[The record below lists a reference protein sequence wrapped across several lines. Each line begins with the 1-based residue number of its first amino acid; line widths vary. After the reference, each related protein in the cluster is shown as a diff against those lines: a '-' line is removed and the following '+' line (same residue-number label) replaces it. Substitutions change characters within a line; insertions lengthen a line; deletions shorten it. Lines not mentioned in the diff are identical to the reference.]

1 MTVSELYLSVAQLG
15 FEESLEYESGFIF
28 AANRALLQV
37 NALRPA
43 TSACIVNHRVLENMI
58 AKETFNPVEKTEDLI
73 FEAVGVKSYYFE
85 ADGTGTAFIEIQEP
99 AGTWR
104 IIGTVAISANRSFA
118 PYRGFIKDG
127 GNFVGSDDVIR
138 IRFSGDFI
146 YFVKCVAM
154 YKHLYSAQAADIPA
168 YEQYVRYDISA
179 MVHDF
184 LSLCDPPIKTSDDE
198 PERLNQ
204 GYDVENGRIIL
215 LPRDNPG
222 IFKILYN
229 RKPALIENHGE
240 PEDDETIIDLDEE
253 LCALLPP
260 LVASYVW
267 VDDEPEKAQ
276 YYLAIYRERAV
287 DIERR
292 VINAAPVAIKNRS
305 GW

>member
-15 FEESLEYESGFIF
+15 FEESLEYESGFVF

-43 TSACIVNHRVLENMI
+43 TSVCIINHRVLDNMI
-58 AKETFNPVEKTEDLI
+58 AKETFVPVEKTEDLI

-99 AGTWR
+99 SGSWR
-104 IIGTVAISANRSFA
+104 VIGTVTLTANRTFKA
-118 PYRGFIKDG
+118 YRGFIKDG
-127 GNFVGSDDVIR
+127 SIFVGSDDVIR
-138 IRFSGDFI
+138 IRFSGDYI
-146 YFVKCVAM
+146 YFVKSVAM
-154 YKHLYSAQAADIPA
+154 YKHLYSAQVSDIPA
-168 YEQYVRYDISA
+168 YEQYVRYDIGA
-179 MVHDF
+179 MVQDF

-204 GYDVENGRIIL
+204 GFDIENGRIIL

-229 RKPALIENHGE
+229 KKPASIEDSGE
-240 PEDDETIIDLDEE
+240 PKEDETIIDLDEE
-253 LCALLPP
+253 LCALLPA

-292 VINAAPVAIKNRS
+292 VKNAAPVAIKNRS